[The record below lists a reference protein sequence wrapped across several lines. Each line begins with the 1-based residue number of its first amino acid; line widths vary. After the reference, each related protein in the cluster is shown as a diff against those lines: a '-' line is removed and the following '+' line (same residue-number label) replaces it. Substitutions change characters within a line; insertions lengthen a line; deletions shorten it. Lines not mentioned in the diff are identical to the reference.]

1 MTLKFFLNKV
11 KESIIKLIMKE
22 ITKEKKSTYTVYQ
35 AVDGTEF
42 NSKEEC
48 QKYEDTAKCLL
59 LTKYKPLV
67 KRTVNEYGIFNTGS
81 DEYMID
87 ILQYLSSESDI
98 DILIQLHRLY
108 CSGRKLNDEHYVDM
122 RNKLEK
128 CLKNRDIVLIG
139 RGTEYDG
146 YDNFFIL
153 TTLQEVTDNITKAE

>member
-108 CSGRKLNDEHYVDM
+108 CSRKLNDEYYVDM

>member
-1 MTLKFFLNKV
+1 
-11 KESIIKLIMKE
+11 MKE

-42 NSKEEC
+42 GSKEEC
-48 QKYEDTAKCLL
+48 QKYEDTAKCVL

-67 KRTVNEYGIFNTGS
+67 KRTASEWDIFNAGS

>member
-1 MTLKFFLNKV
+1 MKPIEIEKV
-11 KESIIKLIMKE
+11 
-22 ITKEKKSTYTVYQ
+22 TKVTHYE
-35 AVDGTEF
+35 AIDGTTFTTE
-42 NSKEEC
+42 EEC
-48 QKYEDTAKCLL
+48 QKYEDTAKCVL

-67 KRTVNEYGIFNTGS
+67 KRTASEYDIFNTGS

-108 CSGRKLNDEHYVDM
+108 CSNKNLNDDFYNKM
-122 RNKLEK
+122 RSKLEK

-146 YDNFFIL
+146 CDNFYIL
-153 TTLQEVTDNITKAE
+153 TTLQVITDNITKGE

>member
-1 MTLKFFLNKV
+1 
-11 KESIIKLIMKE
+11 MKE
-22 ITKEKKSTYTVYQ
+22 IKKEKKSTYIYTVYQ

-42 NSKEEC
+42 NSEEEC
-48 QKYEDTAKCLL
+48 QKYEGTAKCLL

-67 KRTVNEYGIFNTGS
+67 KRTASEYDIFNTGS

-98 DILIQLHRLY
+98 DILIQLHKLY
-108 CSGRKLNDEHYVDM
+108 CSSRKFNDDFYDKM
-122 RNKLEK
+122 RSKLEK

-146 YDNFFIL
+146 YDNFYIL
-153 TTLQEVTDNITKAE
+153 TTLQDITDNITKGE

>member
-1 MTLKFFLNKV
+1 M
-11 KESIIKLIMKE
+11 
-22 ITKEKKSTYTVYQ
+22 KSTYTVYQ
-35 AVDGTEF
+35 AIDGTEF

-67 KRTVNEYGIFNTGS
+67 KRTVSEYDIFNTGS

-98 DILIQLHRLY
+98 DILIQLNRLY
-108 CSGRKLNDEHYVDM
+108 YSGRKLDDDFYNNM
-122 RNKLEK
+122 RSKLEK

-146 YDNFFIL
+146 YDNFYIL
-153 TTLQEVTDNITKAE
+153 ATLQEITDNITKEE

>member
-1 MTLKFFLNKV
+1 
-11 KESIIKLIMKE
+11 MKE

-42 NSKEEC
+42 DSKEEC
-48 QKYEDTAKCLL
+48 QKYEDSAKCVL
-59 LTKYKPLV
+59 LTKYKPLI
-67 KRTVNEYGIFNTGS
+67 KRTDSEYNIFTTGS

>member
-1 MTLKFFLNKV
+1 MKPIEIEKV
-11 KESIIKLIMKE
+11 
-22 ITKEKKSTYTVYQ
+22 TKVTRYE
-35 AVDGTEF
+35 AIDGTTFTTE
-42 NSKEEC
+42 EEC
-48 QKYEDTAKCLL
+48 VKYEDTAKCVL

-67 KRTVNEYGIFNTGS
+67 KRTASECDIFNTGS

-108 CSGRKLNDEHYVDM
+108 CSNRNLNDDFYNKM
-122 RNKLEK
+122 RSKLEK

-146 YDNFFIL
+146 YDNFYIL
-153 TTLQEVTDNITKAE
+153 TTLQDITDNITKGE

>member
-1 MTLKFFLNKV
+1 
-11 KESIIKLIMKE
+11 MKE
-22 ITKEKKSTYTVYQ
+22 IKKEKKSTYIYTVYQ

-42 NSKEEC
+42 NSEEEC
-48 QKYEDTAKCLL
+48 QKYEGTAKCLL

-67 KRTVNEYGIFNTGS
+67 KRTASESDIFNTGS

-98 DILIQLHRLY
+98 DILIQLHKLY
-108 CSGRKLNDEHYVDM
+108 CSGRNFNDDFYNKM
-122 RNKLEK
+122 RSKLEK

-146 YDNFFIL
+146 YDNFYIL
-153 TTLQEVTDNITKAE
+153 TTLQDITNNITKGE

>member
-1 MTLKFFLNKV
+1 
-11 KESIIKLIMKE
+11 MKE

-35 AVDGTEF
+35 AIDGTEF

-67 KRTVNEYGIFNTGS
+67 KRTVSEYDIFNTGS

-98 DILIQLHRLY
+98 DILIQLDRLY
-108 CSGRKLNDEHYVDM
+108 CGGKKLNDDFYNNM
-122 RNKLEK
+122 RSRLEK

-139 RGTEYDG
+139 RGTEYDN
-146 YDNFFIL
+146 YDNFYIL
-153 TTLQEVTDNITKAE
+153 TTLQEITDNITKGE

>member
-1 MTLKFFLNKV
+1 MKPIEIEKV
-11 KESIIKLIMKE
+11 
-22 ITKEKKSTYTVYQ
+22 TKVTRYE
-35 AVDGTEF
+35 AIDGTTFTTE
-42 NSKEEC
+42 EEC
-48 QKYEDTAKCLL
+48 VKYEDTAKCVL

-67 KRTVNEYGIFNTGS
+67 KRTASECDIFNTGS

-108 CSGRKLNDEHYVDM
+108 CSNRNLNDDFYNKM
-122 RNKLEK
+122 RSKLEK

-146 YDNFFIL
+146 YDTFYIF
-153 TTLQEVTDNITKAE
+153 TTLQEITDNITKGE

>member
-1 MTLKFFLNKV
+1 
-11 KESIIKLIMKE
+11 MKE
-22 ITKEKKSTYTVYQ
+22 IKKEKKSTYIYTVYQ

-42 NSKEEC
+42 NSEEEC
-48 QKYEDTAKCLL
+48 QKYEGTAKCLL

-67 KRTVNEYGIFNTGS
+67 KRTASESDIFNTGS

-98 DILIQLHRLY
+98 DILIQLHKLY
-108 CSGRKLNDEHYVDM
+108 CSGRNFNDDFYNKM
-122 RNKLEK
+122 RSKLEK

-146 YDNFFIL
+146 YDTFYIF
-153 TTLQEVTDNITKAE
+153 TTLQEVTDNITKGE

>member
-1 MTLKFFLNKV
+1 MKPIEIEKV
-11 KESIIKLIMKE
+11 
-22 ITKEKKSTYTVYQ
+22 TKVTHYE
-35 AVDGTEF
+35 AIDGTTFTTEG
-42 NSKEEC
+42 EC
-48 QKYEDTAKCLL
+48 VKYEDTAKCAL

-67 KRTVNEYGIFNTGS
+67 KRTASECDIFNTGS

-108 CSGRKLNDEHYVDM
+108 CSGRNFNDDFYDKM
-122 RNKLEK
+122 RSKLEK

-146 YDNFFIL
+146 YDNFYIL
-153 TTLQEVTDNITKAE
+153 TTLQDITDNITKGE

>member
-1 MTLKFFLNKV
+1 MKPIEIEKV
-11 KESIIKLIMKE
+11 
-22 ITKEKKSTYTVYQ
+22 TKVTHYE
-35 AVDGTEF
+35 AIDGTTF
-42 NSKEEC
+42 TTKEEC
-48 QKYEDTAKCLL
+48 VKYEDTAKCVL

-67 KRTVNEYGIFNTGS
+67 KRTASECDIFNTGS

-108 CSGRKLNDEHYVDM
+108 CSNRNLNDDFYNKM
-122 RNKLEK
+122 RSKLEK

-146 YDNFFIL
+146 YDNFYIL
-153 TTLQEVTDNITKAE
+153 TTLQDITDNITKGE

>member
-1 MTLKFFLNKV
+1 MKPIEIEKV
-11 KESIIKLIMKE
+11 
-22 ITKEKKSTYTVYQ
+22 TKVTHYE
-35 AVDGTEF
+35 AIDGTTFTTE
-42 NSKEEC
+42 EEC
-48 QKYEDTAKCLL
+48 VKYEDTAKCVL

-67 KRTVNEYGIFNTGS
+67 KRTASECDIFNTGS

-108 CSGRKLNDEHYVDM
+108 CSNRNLNDDFYNKM
-122 RNKLEK
+122 RSKLEK

-146 YDNFFIL
+146 YDNFYIL
-153 TTLQEVTDNITKAE
+153 TTLQDITDNITKGE

>member
-1 MTLKFFLNKV
+1 M
-11 KESIIKLIMKE
+11 
-22 ITKEKKSTYTVYQ
+22 KSTYIVYQ
-35 AVDGTEF
+35 AIDGTEF

-67 KRTVNEYGIFNTGS
+67 KRTASEYDIFNTGS

-98 DILIQLHRLY
+98 DILIQLNRLY
-108 CSGRKLNDEHYVDM
+108 CGGKRLNDDFYNNM
-122 RNKLEK
+122 RSRLEK
-128 CLKNRDIVLIG
+128 CLKNRDVILIG

-146 YDNFFIL
+146 YDNFFVL
-153 TTLQEVTDNITKAE
+153 TTLQEVTNNIIKEE

>member
-1 MTLKFFLNKV
+1 MKPIEIEKV
-11 KESIIKLIMKE
+11 
-22 ITKEKKSTYTVYQ
+22 TKVTRYE
-35 AVDGTEF
+35 AIDGTTFTTE
-42 NSKEEC
+42 EEC
-48 QKYEDTAKCLL
+48 VKYEDTAKCVL

-67 KRTVNEYGIFNTGS
+67 KRTASECDIFNTGS

-108 CSGRKLNDEHYVDM
+108 CSSRNLNDDFYNKM
-122 RNKLEK
+122 RSKLEK

-146 YDNFFIL
+146 YDNFYIL
-153 TTLQEVTDNITKAE
+153 TTLQDITDNITKGE